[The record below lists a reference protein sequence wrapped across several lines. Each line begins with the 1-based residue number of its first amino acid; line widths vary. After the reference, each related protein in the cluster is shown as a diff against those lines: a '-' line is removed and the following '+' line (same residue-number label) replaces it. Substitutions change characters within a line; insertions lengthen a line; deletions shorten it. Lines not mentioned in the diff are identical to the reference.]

1 MKRLINLF
9 IALAVL
15 LGTTTALGH
24 PARAY
29 DVTWTKAKALDYA
42 GDGLYE
48 KYVFGRGQFRN
59 NNTWDSDEGLDCS
72 GYVAKAWAVDRYTY
86 PMTNYHPYGTYHFYN
101 GFPYGV
107 FKDRTTAQLLN
118 AWVYRVSAGGPSDH
132 MGLFVSKNTNGTW
145 KAYEAK
151 GSAYG
156 VIVST
161 KSIST
166 LISYNYRRSDRKDWS
181 YS

>member
-1 MKRLINLF
+1 MKRLSHLVLV
-9 IALAVL
+9 ALLSTMLVIGGSRHAS
-15 LGTTTALGH
+15 
-24 PARAY
+24 AY

-48 KYVFGRGQFRN
+48 KYVYGGAQFRN
-59 NNTWDSDEGLDCS
+59 NNTWDSDEGIDCS
-72 GYVAKAWAVDRYTY
+72 GYVAKVWAVDRYTY
-86 PMTNYHPYGTYHFYN
+86 PMTFYHPYNTGSFYN
-101 GFPYGV
+101 GFAYEV

-118 AWVYRVSAGGPSDH
+118 AWTYRVSSGGPSDH
-132 MGLFVSKNTNGTW
+132 MGLFISKNTDGTW

-156 VIVST
+156 VIVSK

-166 LISYNYRRSDRKDWS
+166 LISYNYRRTDRRDWG
-181 YS
+181 YT